1 MYKQLLLSYSY
12 SPAIDIGQVEGAFV
26 MGLGLY
32 LYEEIKYDPDTGRNV
47 TNNAWVSCVLYIGR
61 ASDHRSMS
69 YIQSTSRT
77 TLYLGP
83 EIYLWN
89 LMSR

>member
-32 LYEEIKYDPDTGRNV
+32 LYEEIKYDPKNGQNITSDLWVRNQHR
-47 TNNAWVSCVLYIGR
+47 VLLLPLELC
-61 ASDHRSMS
+61 S
-69 YIQSTSRT
+69 YV
-77 TLYLGP
+77 
-83 EIYLWN
+83 
-89 LMSR
+89 